1 MVIEGKLGV
10 LLWISVKDPALSL
23 EQLGSLL
30 HFRFCLWPENFQMP
44 QAWQERKKKG
54 GKEIEKKEG
63 RREGRRLRNERR
75 KEKERKAGFTLG

>member
-54 GKEIEKKEG
+54 GKERK
-63 RREGRRLRNERR
+63 ERR